1 MGFFL
6 KQKFIKKKK
15 KKKENNLFN
24 EKHFELYMKKEK
36 TTVESFFIIPSKLF
50 IKFNLKEKYSLC
62 IFEQAAEQF

>member
-1 MGFFL
+1 
-6 KQKFIKKKK
+6 
-15 KKKENNLFN
+15 
-24 EKHFELYMKKEK
+24 MKKEK